1 MAPRPWR
8 AALAL
13 GTLPLL
19 AALILTAPAGAAT
32 VRNLSL
38 AEVRAPSGGL
48 VVRAGQGPFIY
59 PARGPLALLVGSS
72 RIVHVHGRAEAVLSR
87 VSLLGGRVRAARIVV
102 PARGL
107 AGASVQG
114 LTVDGTPFPVRP
126 NTLVPLGGRGYVIA
140 LQQAVA
146 TDTDGSRVGVVGL
159 RVHLGAKTAGLAAG
173 SELWVG
179 IAAAAREAPAHAIRA
194 TDEIPPALI
203 PVYRAAGA
211 RYHVPWVLLASINK
225 FETDFGRNLSVSSAG
240 AIGWMQF
247 LPSTWKRYAVDA
259 TGDGKADPYNARDA
273 INAAARYLS
282 AAGVRTNLAQA
293 VWSYN
298 HSLPYVRTVIAQARL
313 YAASPIGNASGPL
326 DPSKP
331 GS

>member
-1 MAPRPWR
+1 MARR
-8 AALAL
+8 LVLLALLALAV
-13 GTLPLL
+13 
-19 AALILTAPAGAAT
+19 APAAQAAT
-32 VRNLSL
+32 VRSLAL
-38 AEVRAPSGGL
+38 AEVRSPTGGL
-48 VVRAGQGPFIY
+48 VVRAGEGPFIY
-59 PARGPLALLVGSS
+59 PARGALAMLVGSS
-72 RIVHVHGRAEAVLSR
+72 RIAHVHGRTEAVLSR
-87 VSLLGGRVRAARIVV
+87 VSLLGGRVRASRIVV

-107 AGASVQG
+107 RGASVQG
-114 LTVDGTPFPVRP
+114 LTVDGRAFPVRA

-146 TDTDGSRVGVVGL
+146 NDTDGSRVGIVGL
-159 RVHLGAKTAGLAAG
+159 RVHLGAAIAGLAAG

-179 IAAAAREAPAHAIRA
+179 IAAAARDAPDRAIRA
-194 TDEIPPALI
+194 TDEIPPNLI
-203 PVYRAAGA
+203 PIYQHAGA
-211 RYHVPWVLLASINK
+211 RYGVPWVLLASINK
-225 FETDFGRNLSVSSAG
+225 FETDFGQNLSVSSAG

-247 LPSTWKRYAVDA
+247 LPSTWRRYAVDA

-282 AAGVRTNLAQA
+282 AAGVRRNLAQA

-313 YAASPIGNASGPL
+313 YASSPIGNASGPL

-331 GS
+331 GA